1 MKERFI
7 TLKDFV
13 YWIDVDHISY
23 GKPVYKLA
31 RGYYLGSYAFGCD
44 DKCICTAGLT
54 SCVVR
59 HIAPQ
64 FVFTDEDKALKML
77 EKMNNE
83 SMESKYFSC

>member
-13 YWIDVDHISY
+13 YWIEVERFIY
-23 GKPVYKLA
+23 NKPVYKLA
-31 RGYYLGSYAFGCD
+31 RGYYLGSYAFGCE
-44 DKCICTAGLT
+44 DKCICTAGIT

-59 HIAPQ
+59 HVDPQ
-64 FVFTDEDKALKML
+64 YVFTDEAKAIKIL

-83 SMESKYFSC
+83 SMESI

>member
-13 YWIDVDHISY
+13 YWIEVERFIY
-23 GKPVYKLA
+23 NKPVYKLA
-31 RGYYLGSYAFGCD
+31 RGYYLGSYAFGCE
-44 DKCICTAGLT
+44 DKCICIAGIT

-59 HIAPQ
+59 HISPQ
-64 FVFTDEDKALKML
+64 FVFTDEVKALKML

-83 SMESKYFSC
+83 SMESK